1 MIPLRDE
8 NPTARFGWVT
18 LALVAGNVAVF
29 LWMMR
34 VSTSWWAPTGPQVDA
49 IVARLGFVPAAFT
62 ADPWSPA
69 VWATVFTSMFV
80 HAGWLHLGGNMLY
93 LWIFGNNV
101 EDRLGPLR
109 FVGFYLLCGVV
120 AVLMQWSFSRTSV
133 VPVIGAS
140 GAIAG
145 LLGAYLLLFPRAE
158 ILTAIPLVVFFEV
171 ASLPAWIVIGVFFVL
186 QVAQA
191 IVTAG
196 QAGAGGVAFFAHIG
210 GFLAGMALAAPL
222 AAGDRWRRRSY
233 GGRHR

>member
-8 NPTARFGWVT
+8 NPTARFGWST
-18 LALVAGNVAVF
+18 LALVAANVAVF
-29 LWMMR
+29 VWMMS
-34 VSTSWWAPTGPQVDA
+34 VSTSWWAPMGPQVDA
-49 IVARLGFVPAAFT
+49 IVAHLGFVPAAFT

-69 VWATVFTSMFV
+69 VWLTVFTSMFV

-120 AVLMQWSFSRTSV
+120 AVLMQWSFSRSSL
-133 VPVIGAS
+133 VPVVGAS

-158 ILTAIPLVVFFEV
+158 ILTAIPLVFFFEI

-196 QAGAGGVAFFAHIG
+196 RAGAGGVAFFAHIG
-210 GFLAGMALAAPL
+210 GLLAGMALAAPL
-222 AAGDRWRRRSY
+222 AARDRWRRRSY
-233 GGRHR
+233 GGRQR